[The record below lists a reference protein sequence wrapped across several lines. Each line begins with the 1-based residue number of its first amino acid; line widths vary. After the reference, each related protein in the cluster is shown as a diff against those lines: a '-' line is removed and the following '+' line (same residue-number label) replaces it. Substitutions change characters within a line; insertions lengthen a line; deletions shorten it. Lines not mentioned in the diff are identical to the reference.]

1 MPGKDTQQG
10 LSPALVDLRV
20 CGGGVVCV
28 RVSVLLLGL
37 CGAHM
42 AVYMDLA

>member
-20 CGGGVVCV
+20 CMYVCV
-28 RVSVLLLGL
+28 HVCVLKSSDRKSV
-37 CGAHM
+37 
-42 AVYMDLA
+42 V